1 MVDRLRTGVTVPA
14 SSLRRNPMSGLTVNV
29 IGRKR
34 PPEAESVTAGLA
46 TRSLQ
51 FLRELDP
58 VFDVDFYQTVG
69 DPLPDG
75 AGVEQALGYEYPPDP
90 RTPDAKIDRS
100 RIGRGQALPPR
111 HRRCVPALASTT
123 DNPVFRCRRRQSR
136 YQFRGHLRV
145 WRIRMYLCRRNT
157 DFAVAEARPRA
168 NRHLGLTHHRA
179 LPPNRIIASA
189 QRTG

>member
-34 PPEAESVTAGLA
+34 PPEAESVTAVLA

-75 AGVEQALGYEYPPDP
+75 AGVEQAPGVRISARSSYPRRKNRSKPHWSRP
-90 RTPDAKIDRS
+90 GTPPTPPTVCTRS
-100 RIGRGQALPPR
+100 RFHDR
-111 HRRCVPALASTT
+111 
-123 DNPVFRCRRRQSR
+123 
-136 YQFRGHLRV
+136 
-145 WRIRMYLCRRNT
+145 
-157 DFAVAEARPRA
+157 
-168 NRHLGLTHHRA
+168 
-179 LPPNRIIASA
+179 
-189 QRTG
+189 